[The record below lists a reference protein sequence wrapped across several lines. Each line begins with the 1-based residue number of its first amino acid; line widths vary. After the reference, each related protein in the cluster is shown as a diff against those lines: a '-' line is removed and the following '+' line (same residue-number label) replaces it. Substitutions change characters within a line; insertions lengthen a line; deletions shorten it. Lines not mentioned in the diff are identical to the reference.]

1 MKKLHLLTYFIL
13 TSAIILG
20 QSKTSTCFK
29 RDRGHNFK
37 SNSLS
42 VNQISETEKY
52 NVTFYY
58 LNLNMTNTSTELSGK
73 VAMYAKAI
81 EPIDSALF
89 ELYSTFNIT
98 AITVNGQPVN
108 YSRINSA
115 IKVPVNAQADE
126 LFVIETTYDGIPPTA
141 ATNPLGG
148 SGMSQDNSPTWGNE
162 VVWSLSEPFSA
173 YEWFPCKQSLTDK
186 ADSSYFFI
194 TVPSNLKAGSNG
206 RLSQVTD
213 FGNGYSRYE
222 WKNRHPIDYYLISVS
237 VASYVEY
244 NVYANPVG
252 APNPILIQNYIYD
265 NPQTLPYF
273 QDDIDETVDF
283 MELFYDLFGPYPFE
297 DEKYG
302 HCMAPFSGGMEHQ
315 TMTTQGFFNKGLTA
329 HELGH
334 QWWGDHVTC
343 ASWCDIWINE
353 GFASYS
359 EYLMLENLYPNEKD
373 THMEDVHDNVM
384 NQNGGSV
391 WVLDSLNENRI
402 FNGRL
407 TYDKGAAIVHSM
419 RYMLNNDPLFFQ
431 ILKDFQT
438 TYADGTAHGIDFKNA
453 LESASGIDF
462 TSFFEQ
468 WYFGEGFP
476 TYSIQ
481 WEQNESDLL
490 LQVNHDASKPNVTP
504 TFTNDLDIKFQ
515 RIGLPDTT
523 IRFSMTSNN
532 EVFNINGIGTIHGNI
547 SVDPENWIIN
557 EVGSIS
563 GSNISEVQHVED
575 HVQQIYFSPN
585 PTNGVFIIEH
595 LSSPANLIIRDMN
608 GKIRQQQS
616 IEPKEFVNIKDL
628 GKGTYLIEIQI
639 DNNSKIIRLIT
650 Y

>member
-1 MKKLHLLTYFIL
+1 MKKLQLLTYFIL
-13 TSAIILG
+13 TYTLIIG
-20 QSKTSTCFK
+20 QTKTSTCYK
-29 RDRGHNFK
+29 RDHGNNYK
-37 SNSLS
+37 SNTLS
-42 VNQISETEKY
+42 VNQIAETEKY
-52 NVTFYY
+52 DVTFYY
-58 LNLNMTNTSTELSGK
+58 LNLNMTNTNTEISGK
-73 VAMYAKAI
+73 VAMYAKAN
-81 EPIDSALF
+81 ESLDSALF
-89 ELYSTFNIT
+89 ELFSTFNIT
-98 AITVNGQPVN
+98 GITVNGQPVN
-108 YSRINSA
+108 YNRVNSA
-115 IKVPVNAQADE
+115 IKVPVNAQTDE
-126 LFVIETTYDGIPPTA
+126 LFIIETTYDGTPPTA

-148 SGMSQDNSPTWGNE
+148 SGMSQDDSPTWGNE

-206 RLSQVTD
+206 RLSQITD

-244 NVYANPVG
+244 NVYANPAG

-265 NPQTLPYF
+265 NPETLPYF

-373 THMEDVHDNVM
+373 DHMEDVHNNVM

-407 TYDKGAAIVHSM
+407 TYDKGAAIIHSM
-419 RYMLNNDPLFFQ
+419 RYMIDNDPLFFQ

-438 TYADGTAHGIDFKNA
+438 TYADGSAYGIDFKNA

-504 TFTNDLDIKFQ
+504 TFTNDVDIKFQ

-523 IRFSMTSNN
+523 IRFSITSNN
-532 EVFNINGIGTIHGNI
+532 EVFNINDIGTINGNI

-563 GSNISEVQHVED
+563 GSNITEVQNVED
-575 HVQQIYFSPN
+575 HIQQIYFSPN
-585 PTNGVFIIEH
+585 PSNGVFMIEH

-608 GKIRQQQS
+608 GKIIKKQS
-616 IEPKEFVNIKDL
+616 IAPKEFINIKDL
-628 GKGTYLIEIQI
+628 GKGTYLIEIQL
-639 DNNSKIIRLIT
+639 DKSYKILRLIT

>member
-89 ELYSTFNIT
+89 ELYSTFNI
-98 AITVNGQPVN
+98 AGITVNGQPVN

-523 IRFSMTSNN
+523 IRFSITSNN

>member
-1 MKKLHLLTYFIL
+1 MKKLQLLTYFIL
-13 TSAIILG
+13 TYTLIIG
-20 QSKTSTCFK
+20 QTKTSTCYK
-29 RDRGHNFK
+29 RDRGNNYK
-37 SNSLS
+37 SNTLS
-42 VNQISETEKY
+42 VNQIAETEKY
-52 NVTFYY
+52 DVTFYY
-58 LNLNMTNTSTELSGK
+58 LNLNMTNTNTEISGK
-73 VAMYAKAI
+73 VAMYAKAN
-81 EPIDSALF
+81 ESLDSALF
-89 ELYSTFNIT
+89 ELFSTFNIT
-98 AITVNGQPVN
+98 GITVNGQPVN
-108 YSRINSA
+108 YNRVNSA
-115 IKVPVNAQADE
+115 IKVPVNAQTDE
-126 LFVIETTYDGIPPTA
+126 LFIIETTYDGTPPTA

-148 SGMSQDNSPTWGNE
+148 SGMSQDDSPTWGNE

-206 RLSQVTD
+206 RLSQITD

-244 NVYANPVG
+244 NVYANPAG

-265 NPQTLPYF
+265 NPETLPYF

-373 THMEDVHDNVM
+373 DHMEDVHNNVM

-407 TYDKGAAIVHSM
+407 TYDKGAAIIHSM
-419 RYMLNNDPLFFQ
+419 RYMIDNDPLFFQ

-438 TYADGTAHGIDFKNA
+438 TYADGSAYGIDFKNA

-504 TFTNDLDIKFQ
+504 TFTNDVDIKFQ

-523 IRFSMTSNN
+523 IRFSITSNN
-532 EVFNINGIGTIHGNI
+532 EVFNINDIGTINGNI

-563 GSNISEVQHVED
+563 GSNITEVQNVED
-575 HVQQIYFSPN
+575 HIQQIYFSPN
-585 PTNGVFIIEH
+585 PSNGVFMIEH

-608 GKIRQQQS
+608 GKIIKKQS
-616 IEPKEFVNIKDL
+616 IAPKEFINIKDL
-628 GKGTYLIEIQI
+628 GKGTYLIEIQL
-639 DNNSKIIRLIT
+639 DKSYKILRLIT

>member
-1 MKKLHLLTYFIL
+1 MKKLQLLTYFIL
-13 TSAIILG
+13 TYTLIIG
-20 QSKTSTCFK
+20 QTKTSTCYK
-29 RDRGHNFK
+29 RDRGNNYK
-37 SNSLS
+37 SNTLS
-42 VNQISETEKY
+42 VNQIAETEKY
-52 NVTFYY
+52 DVTFYY
-58 LNLNMTNTSTELSGK
+58 LNLNMTNTNTEISGK
-73 VAMYAKAI
+73 VAMYAKAN
-81 EPIDSALF
+81 ESLDSALF
-89 ELYSTFNIT
+89 ELFSTFNIT
-98 AITVNGQPVN
+98 GITVNGQPVN
-108 YSRINSA
+108 YNRVNSA
-115 IKVPVNAQADE
+115 IKVPVNAQTDE
-126 LFVIETTYDGIPPTA
+126 LFIIETTYDGTPPTA

-148 SGMSQDNSPTWGNE
+148 SGMSQDDSPTWGNE

-206 RLSQVTD
+206 RLSQITD

-244 NVYANPVG
+244 NVYANPAG

-265 NPQTLPYF
+265 NPETLPYF

-334 QWWGDHVTC
+334 QWWGDYVTC

-373 THMEDVHDNVM
+373 DHMEDVHNNVM

-407 TYDKGAAIVHSM
+407 TYDKGAAIIHSM
-419 RYMLNNDPLFFQ
+419 RYMIDNDPLFFQ

-438 TYADGTAHGIDFKNA
+438 TYADGSAYGIDFKNA

-504 TFTNDLDIKFQ
+504 TFTNDVDIKFQ

-523 IRFSMTSNN
+523 IRFSITSNN
-532 EVFNINGIGTIHGNI
+532 EVFNINDIGTINGNI

-563 GSNISEVQHVED
+563 GSNITEVQNVED
-575 HVQQIYFSPN
+575 HIQQIYFSPN
-585 PTNGVFIIEH
+585 PSNGVFMIEH

-608 GKIRQQQS
+608 GKIIKKQS
-616 IEPKEFVNIKDL
+616 IAPKEFINIKDL
-628 GKGTYLIEIQI
+628 GKGTYLIEIQL
-639 DNNSKIIRLIT
+639 DKSYKILRLIT

>member
-89 ELYSTFNIT
+89 ELYSTFNI
-98 AITVNGQPVN
+98 AGITVNGQPVN

-532 EVFNINGIGTIHGNI
+532 EVFNINGIGTINGNI

>member
-206 RLSQVTD
+206 RLSEVTD